1 MWREVTPQKHG
12 NSSAFNAK
20 VCFSVIQCTTS
31 ACRKTHAKN
40 ITIFLHTISYFI
52 RQPNNTEKKA
62 NWIEIQDVFFN
73 VLYRTLIPATH
84 AKSICFES
92 FGELVLRNRC
102 LELKEGAMSRYI
114 T

>member
-62 NWIEIQDVFFN
+62 NWMEIQDFFSMYCIGHWS
-73 VLYRTLIPATH
+73 LLLMPKASALSY
-84 AKSICFES
+84 
-92 FGELVLRNRC
+92 LV
-102 LELKEGAMSRYI
+102 S
-114 T
+114 